1 MQFILQPLIK
11 NGLFIFYILLS
22 ILAFVFTFRQKVYH
36 RSVMGETVMQ
46 INGQMDERI
55 SGMTQFFKLKEDN
68 RVLENENAELR
79 KEIEKLKGEISE
91 FESNYSGEVRNV
103 EFHQTYSF
111 VPVEVI
117 NNSVMR
123 THNLMTINK
132 GSRQGIE
139 RGMGVISSNG
149 VIGYVYHTTKN
160 YARVMSLLNTNART
174 TAQIKNDQYFGT
186 LLWNGKDPR
195 FAQLTE
201 IPKYVEVNI
210 GDTIET
216 DGKSGVVPGGIMLGT
231 VLNTKVNELT
241 GELDIEVKLK
251 EDFGRL
257 RYAKVIMNLE
267 KKELTE
273 VEKSDSIIRHAQ
285 P

>member
-1 MQFILQPLIK
+1 MQFILKPLIK
-11 NGLFIFYILLS
+11 NGLFLLYLLLVVLS
-22 ILAFVFTFRQKVYH
+22 FVFTFRQKVYH
-36 RSVMGETVMQ
+36 QSVMNESVAQ
-46 INGQMDERI
+46 INGAIDERI
-55 SGMTQFFKLKEDN
+55 SGVTQFFHLKEDN
-68 RVLENENAELR
+68 LELQSENSALR
-79 KEIEKLKGEISE
+79 KEIEMLKGEISE
-91 FESNYSGEVRNV
+91 FESVNGQVHNL
-103 EFHQTYSF
+103 EFHQTYNF
-111 VPVEVI
+111 IPVEVI
-117 NNSVMR
+117 NNSVMK

-174 TAQIKNDQYFGT
+174 TAQIKNSQYFGT
-186 LLWNGKDPR
+186 LLWDGKDPR
-195 FAQLTE
+195 YAQLSE
-201 IPKYVEVNI
+201 IPKYVEVSK

-231 VLNTKVNELT
+231 VLSAEVDELT
-241 GELDIEVKLK
+241 GELAIQVDLK
-251 EDFGRL
+251 EDFARL
-257 RYAKVIMNLE
+257 RYAKVIVNLE

-273 VEKSDSIIRHAQ
+273 VEKTDSIIRHAQ

>member
-1 MQFILQPLIK
+1 MQFILKPLIK
-11 NGLFIFYILLS
+11 NGLFLLYLLLVVLS
-22 ILAFVFTFRQKVYH
+22 FVFTFRQKVYH
-36 RSVMGETVMQ
+36 QSVMNESVAQ
-46 INGQMDERI
+46 INGAIDERI
-55 SGMTQFFKLKEDN
+55 SGVTQFFHLKEDN
-68 RVLENENAELR
+68 LELQSENSALR
-79 KEIEKLKGEISE
+79 KEIEMLKGEISE
-91 FESNYSGEVRNV
+91 FESVNGQVHNL
-103 EFHQTYSF
+103 EFHQTYNF
-111 VPVEVI
+111 IPVEVI
-117 NNSVMR
+117 NNSVMK

-174 TAQIKNDQYFGT
+174 TAQIKNSQYFGT
-186 LLWNGKDPR
+186 LLWDGKDPR
-195 FAQLTE
+195 YAQLSE
-201 IPKYVEVNI
+201 IPKYVEVSK

-231 VLNTKVNELT
+231 VLSAEVDELT
-241 GELDIEVKLK
+241 GELAIQVDLK
-251 EDFGRL
+251 EDFARL
-257 RYAKVIMNLE
+257 RYAKVIVNLE

>member
-1 MQFILQPLIK
+1 MQFILKPLIK
-11 NGLFIFYILLS
+11 NGLFLLYLLLVVLS
-22 ILAFVFTFRQKVYH
+22 FVFTFRQKVYH
-36 RSVMGETVMQ
+36 QSVMNESVAQ
-46 INGQMDERI
+46 INGAIDERI
-55 SGMTQFFKLKEDN
+55 SGVTQFFHLKEDN
-68 RVLENENAELR
+68 LELQSENSALR
-79 KEIEKLKGEISE
+79 KEIEMLKGEISE
-91 FESNYSGEVRNV
+91 FESVNGQVHNL
-103 EFHQTYSF
+103 EFHQTYNF
-111 VPVEVI
+111 IPVEVI
-117 NNSVMR
+117 NNSVMK

-174 TAQIKNDQYFGT
+174 TAQIKNSQYFGT
-186 LLWNGKDPR
+186 LLWDGKDSR
-195 FAQLTE
+195 YAQLSE
-201 IPKYVEVNI
+201 IPKYVEVSK

-231 VLNTKVNELT
+231 VLSAEVDELT
-241 GELDIEVKLK
+241 GELAIQVDLK
-251 EDFGRL
+251 EDFARL
-257 RYAKVIMNLE
+257 RYAKVIVNLE